1 MRSLHAAGWFV
12 VVCLLAAP
20 AVAQQ
25 NQITGGS
32 CTAANLNGVYALTLS
47 GRAISAAGAMAGAMQ
62 VVGTATFDGTSAVT
76 FNWRWQRESGRRFVV
91 QLHWELCRSEQLLAE
106 RLFIRSGKHGDVYTG
121 GLGWRSRFRGYR
133 LGRHLHLFRQ
143 RQQRAARRLRHAH
156 TVGRVQFQRP
166 AGRPCPGPIRRAP
179 PTRPECFNSTARGIS
194 RPVTRRS
201 IGGAAPAAVTATG
214 TYSVTSAC
222 LASATFVDSN
232 GLTNTVNLA
241 LTGNYGATADLIIAN
256 PQFIRSGSAHAAF
269 LNPAQSIGN
278 VFSYAL
284 NSTPPGSVF
293 VLFGTNLAT
302 RAASAATVPFPTK
315 LLNTTVTVNGTA
327 APLYY
332 VSPTQINAI
341 MPWETPGGALASAVV
356 TNGTTTSNAA
366 AVYVPAT
373 GTPGIAVYG
382 SNHAVVTNS
391 DGITVNSASAPA
403 NVGDEVVAW
412 FTGGGPVNAAST
424 LKTGGPAPSGLSPIT
439 GSYYVTVGTAVATV
453 KYIGLTPGSIG
464 LYQVNFIVP
473 QLAKGSYPVQ
483 IVIAGQAS
491 NAPVM
496 AVGN

>member
-1 MRSLHAAGWFV
+1 MRSLHTAGWFV
-12 VVCLLAAP
+12 VACLLAAP
-20 AVAQQ
+20 AAAQQ

-32 CTAANLNGVYALTLS
+32 CTAANLSGVYALTLS
-47 GRAISAAGAMAGAMQ
+47 GRGISATGAFAGAMQ
-62 VVGTATFDGTSAVT
+62 LVGTATFDGTSAVT
-76 FNWRWQRESGRRFVV
+76 FNGVGNSNLAAGSSFHSTGSYVVPNNCSGTIILASGITATFTLVV
-91 QLHWELCRSEQLLAE
+91 WNNGADFAVTASNGTY
-106 RLFIRSGKHGDVYTG
+106 IYSGSGNSV
-121 GLGWRSRFRGYR
+121 
-133 LGRHLHLFRQ
+133 
-143 RQQRAARRLRHAH
+143 
-156 TVGRVQFQRP
+156 RP
-166 AGRPCPGPIRRAP
+166 AVCGT
-179 PTRPECFNSTARGIS
+179 PTLSGEYMFSASGSTLSGTNQTGTADEAGVFQFDGQGHVTASYSEVIS
-194 RPVTRRS
+194 
-201 IGGAAPAAVTATG
+201 GAAPVAITATG

-222 LASATFVDSN
+222 LGSATFVDSN
-232 GLTNTVNLA
+232 GVTNTVNLA

>member
-1 MRSLHAAGWFV
+1 
-12 VVCLLAAP
+12 
-20 AVAQQ
+20 VAQQ
-25 NQITGGS
+25 NQITGGN

-47 GRAISAAGAMAGAMQ
+47 GRAISAAGAMAGAVQ

-76 FNWRWQRESGRRFVV
+76 FAGVANANLGAGSSFN
-91 QLHWELCRSEQLLAE
+91 
-106 RLFIRSGKHGDVYTG
+106 YTG
-121 GLGWRSRFRGYR
+121 SYIVPNNCYGSITF
-133 LGRHLHLFRQ
+133 
-143 RQQRAARRLRHAH
+143 AA
-156 TVGRVQFQRP
+156 G
-166 AGRPCPGPIRRAP
+166 
-179 PTRPECFNSTARGIS
+179 STASFTLVVWGGGNDFAITGADATYIYS
-194 RPVTRRS
+194 GSGNSVRPGVCGTPTLS
-201 IGGAAPAAVTATG
+201 GEYSFSTSGSTLSGTNQTGTAEEAGVFQFDGQGHLTASYSDTIGGAVPAAVTATG

-232 GLTNTVNLA
+232 GLTNTMNLV
-241 LTGNYGATADLIIAN
+241 LTGNYGANANLIVAN
-256 PQFIRSGSAHAAF
+256 PQFIRSGSAHTAF

-302 RAASAATVPFPTK
+302 KAASADTVPFPTK
-315 LLNTTVTVNGTA
+315 LLTTTVTVNGTA

-341 MPWETPGGALASAVV
+341 MPWETPGGALTSVVV
-356 TNGTTTSNAA
+356 TNGTATSNAA

-382 SNHAVVTNS
+382 SNRAVVTNS
-391 DGITVNSASAPA
+391 DGVTVNSATAPA
-403 NVGDEVVAW
+403 SVGEEVVAW
-412 FTGGGPVNAAST
+412 FTGGGPVNAAGT

-439 GSYYVTVGTAVATV
+439 GSYSVTVGTAAATV

-473 QLAKGSYPVQ
+473 QLAKGTYPVQ

-491 NAPVM
+491 NTPVLS
-496 AVGN
+496 VGK

>member
-1 MRSLHAAGWFV
+1 MKGRPQPRVRPG
-12 VVCLLAAP
+12 VCGTP
-20 AVAQQ
+20 
-25 NQITGGS
+25 
-32 CTAANLNGVYALTLS
+32 TLS
-47 GRAISAAGAMAGAMQ
+47 GEYSFSTSGSTLSGTNQ
-62 VVGTATFDGTSAVT
+62 TGTAEEAGVFQFDG
-76 FNWRWQRESGRRFVV
+76 QG
-91 QLHWELCRSEQLLAE
+91 
-106 RLFIRSGKHGDVYTG
+106 
-121 GLGWRSRFRGYR
+121 
-133 LGRHLHLFRQ
+133 HL
-143 RQQRAARRLRHAH
+143 
-156 TVGRVQFQRP
+156 
-166 AGRPCPGPIRRAP
+166 
-179 PTRPECFNSTARGIS
+179 TAS
-194 RPVTRRS
+194 YSDT
-201 IGGAAPAAVTATG
+201 IGGAVPAAVTATG

-232 GLTNTVNLA
+232 GLTNTMNLV
-241 LTGNYGATADLIIAN
+241 LTGNYGANANLIVAN
-256 PQFIRSGSAHAAF
+256 PQFIRSGSAHTAF

-302 RAASAATVPFPTK
+302 KAASADTVPFPTK
-315 LLNTTVTVNGTA
+315 LLTTTVTVNGTA

-341 MPWETPGGALASAVV
+341 MPWETPGGALTSVVV
-356 TNGTTTSNAA
+356 TNGTATSNAA

-382 SNHAVVTNS
+382 SNRAVVTNS
-391 DGITVNSASAPA
+391 DGVTVNSTTAPA
-403 NVGDEVVAW
+403 SVGEEVVAW

-473 QLAKGSYPVQ
+473 QLAKGTYPAQ

-491 NAPVM
+491 NTPVLS
-496 AVGN
+496 VGK